1 MIRDPVIDEQASLEG
16 IEALPLNPPA
26 EQRPWRE
33 PVPLAPEA
41 GDREAGPVG
50 EATGMAGGGM
60 PEAAG
65 QAEDP
70 GTDSDV
76 RMPPPRKR
84 INLDRV

>member
-16 IEALPLNPPA
+16 IDDLAPKPPA
-26 EQRPWRE
+26 ERRPWRE
-33 PVPLAPEA
+33 AVPLAPE
-41 GDREAGPVG
+41 EADSEAEPVG

-76 RMPPPRKR
+76 RLPPPKER
-84 INLDRV
+84 INLGRA

>member
-16 IEALPLNPPA
+16 IDELPPNPPA
-26 EQRPWRE
+26 EKRPWRE
-33 PVPLAPEA
+33 PVPLEPEEAA
-41 GDREAGPVG
+41 GEAEPVG

-70 GTDSDV
+70 GTDSDI
-76 RMPPPRKR
+76 RMPPPRER
-84 INLDRV
+84 INLDRA

>member
-16 IEALPLNPPA
+16 IEELSPNPPA
-26 EQRPWRE
+26 EKRPWRE
-33 PVPLAPEA
+33 PVPLSPDA
-41 GDREAGPVG
+41 GDSEAEPVG
-50 EATGMAGGGM
+50 EATGIAGGGM

-76 RMPPPRKR
+76 RMSPPREP